1 MTAFSDLPASESGTE
16 SETESAAP
24 HPVRY
29 RLSGFQLGFLPLNFA
44 MLLLSVLLIVL
55 LSGLLAVN
63 AHAADAP
70 GADEQGTKDT
80 AALVL
85 HIRHALAPGGG
96 DPAHFDVNDCN
107 TQRNLNEAGR
117 EQSRDIGRQI
127 RALGI
132 EPTHVWSSQWCR
144 STETAELLGLG
155 EVTALPSLNSFF
167 QNRAAG
173 PAQMAELRAFLR
185 DLDPTGGP
193 YVMVSHQVVVGSLTN
208 TWVASGDGVWLTLT
222 GDPQNPWVV
231 HRAETNN
238 LTLPPGF

>member
-1 MTAFSDLPASESGTE
+1 MTTQIYPSASESTIQLKPRDSGHT
-16 SETESAAP
+16 
-24 HPVRY
+24 
-29 RLSGFQLGFLPLNFA
+29 RLAFLAFGLA
-44 MLLLSVLLIVL
+44 VVLLSVLLTANVR
-55 LSGLLAVN
+55 
-63 AHAADAP
+63 AADNS
-70 GADEQGTKDT
+70 DSQEQAVQDP

-96 DPAHFDVNDCN
+96 DPAHFDVNDCD

-117 EQSRDIGRQI
+117 EQSRDIGRQL
-127 RALGI
+127 RALAI
-132 EPTHVWSSQWCR
+132 EPTHIWTSQWCR

-155 EVTALPSLNSFF
+155 EVTALPALNSFF

-185 DLDPTGGP
+185 NLDPAGGP
-193 YVMVSHQVVVGSLTN
+193 YVMVSHQVVVGGLTN
-208 TWVASGDGVWLTLT
+208 TWVASGDGVWLALT

-231 HRAETNN
+231 HRAETDK

>member
-1 MTAFSDLPASESGTE
+1 MTTQSYPLAN
-16 SETESAAP
+16 ESAIAHKP
-24 HPVRY
+24 CDSGHT
-29 RLSGFQLGFLPLNFA
+29 RLTFLAFGLA
-44 MLLLSVLLIVL
+44 VVLLSVLLM
-55 LSGLLAVN
+55 AN
-63 AHAADAP
+63 ARAADNS
-70 GADEQGTKDT
+70 DSQGQAAQDP

-96 DPAHFDVNDCN
+96 DPAHFDVNDCD

-117 EQSRDIGRQI
+117 EQSRDIGRQL

-132 EPTHVWSSQWCR
+132 EPTHIWSSQWCR

-155 EVTALPSLNSFF
+155 EVTALPALNSFF

-185 DLDPTGGP
+185 DLDPDGGP
-193 YVMVSHQVVVGSLTN
+193 YVMVSHQVVVGGLTN
-208 TWVASGDGVWLTLT
+208 TWVASGDGVWLALT

-231 HRAETNN
+231 HRAETDK